1 MMMLMN
7 LVAWWCM
14 GTLLVV
20 IMFIIPVLATV
31 FQKVWVF
38 QPCNFNEHSPRAQ
51 KGMRH
56 IDKNY
61 IWLLCTMHTYAI
73 KSVTC
78 NCNLWLFVRRTA
90 NMKNF
95 DLNMAPD
102 DRNSDC
108 VCLDNSET
116 IGRSI
121 QVTTANSAE
130 NTRAQAWKKRCVQEF
145 KTSSYFNLQHY
156 FTWQKIVVFAVI
168 QKVLV
173 RSSDHISMVSQVH
186 YSKQL

>member
-1 MMMLMN
+1 
-7 LVAWWCM
+7 
-14 GTLLVV
+14 
-20 IMFIIPVLATV
+20 
-31 FQKVWVF
+31 
-38 QPCNFNEHSPRAQ
+38 
-51 KGMRH
+51 
-56 IDKNY
+56 
-61 IWLLCTMHTYAI
+61 
-73 KSVTC
+73 
-78 NCNLWLFVRRTA
+78 
-90 NMKNF
+90 MKNF

-121 QVTTANSAE
+121 QVTTAISAE

-156 FTWQKIVVFAVI
+156 FTWQEIVVFAVI
-168 QKVLV
+168 PKVLM
-173 RSSDHISMVSQVH
+173 RSSDPISMVSQVH